1 MPTCTLSHCRVRTI
15 QSQPRVFS
23 AGLDILEM
31 YRKSPERCGEFWRA
45 VQEMWLKLYS
55 SNMVTIAAINVGVYH
70 SNNTKLTNLAFYLTC
85 TVHVRPTWGCGI
97 HSLVNPYRPSVC
109 LFCPS
114 PGIQPCRRVSDVY
127 DLWLQDHGGQ
137 PSIQHRPEWDTARH
151 RSPFLVRNSFIG
163 QNQWWF

>member
-1 MPTCTLSHCRVRTI
+1 MSTCTLSYCHVRMI

-70 SNNTKLTNLAFYLTC
+70 KQQQYKVDKLSFLLDMHSSCSLHVGMWNT
-85 TVHVRPTWGCGI
+85 
-97 HSLVNPYRPSVC
+97 
-109 LFCPS
+109 
-114 PGIQPCRRVSDVY
+114 
-127 DLWLQDHGGQ
+127 Q
-137 PSIQHRPEWDTARH
+137 PS
-151 RSPFLVRNSFIG
+151 
-163 QNQWWF
+163 

>member
-1 MPTCTLSHCRVRTI
+1 MAKCTFAHCHVRVS

-55 SNMVTIAAINVGVYH
+55 SNMVTIAAINVRIYH
-70 SNNTKLTNLAFYLTC
+70 KLSLLPDMHGSCSLHVGMWNTQ
-85 TVHVRPTWGCGI
+85 
-97 HSLVNPYRPSVC
+97 PSVS
-109 LFCPS
+109 LSCPS

-137 PSIQHRPEWDTARH
+137 PSIQHRPEWDTAWH
-151 RSPFLVRNSFIG
+151 CSPVLVG